1 MVENTALTMGES
13 IDSPSHEPLWRP
25 SCSIKALK
33 ERAAMVASIRE
44 FFRLRNVIEV
54 DTPGLSLA
62 AVTDPH
68 LDSLSCQYR
77 LSGDSQPRSLY
88 LQTSPEYAMKRLLA
102 AGSGPI
108 YQISK
113 AFRNDS
119 AGRYHNPEFTM
130 LEWYRP
136 GFSHLDLMIEM
147 DALLRKVLHCEIAQ
161 CVSYAELFQ
170 QYCGLDPHQT
180 SIKALQAFAAQ
191 NDLIVHQ
198 ADTLQ
203 DLTTWLQLIMQAF
216 IEPHLGFDHRPTF
229 VTDFP
234 ADQAALAKIHP
245 GPPPLAERFEVYWRG
260 MELANGFHELLDPQE
275 QRRRLM
281 ADNAWR
287 EQHGKVAMP
296 IDERFLAALEHGLPA
311 CAGVALG
318 VDRLVMAALSADSL
332 ADVLTFP
339 IERA

>member
-1 MVENTALTMGES
+1 MVEAPTLKGGSEDPPVA
-13 IDSPSHEPLWRP
+13 WRP
-25 SCSIKALK
+25 SSSISVLK
-33 ERAAMVASIRE
+33 QRANILATIRDL
-44 FFRLRNVIEV
+44 FHLRQVMEV
-54 DTPGLSLA
+54 ETPALSLA
-62 AVTDPH
+62 TVTDPH
-68 LDSLSCQYR
+68 LDSISCQYT
-77 LSGDSQPRSLY
+77 LLGDSQPRSLY

-113 AFRNDS
+113 AFRFDS

-136 GFSHLDLMIEM
+136 GFSHRDLMIEM
-147 DALLRKVLHCEIAQ
+147 DALLRKVLQCEIAQ
-161 CVSYAELFQ
+161 CVTYAELFQ
-170 QYCGLDPHQT
+170 QYCGLDPHHT
-180 SIKALQAFAAQ
+180 SVAALQAFAKQ
-191 NDLIVHQ
+191 QGLQIHQ
-198 ADTLQ
+198 AEAIQ
-203 DLTTWLQLIMQAF
+203 DLTTWLQLLMQAF

-234 ADQAALAKIHP
+234 AAQAALAKIDP
-245 GPPPLAERFEVYWRG
+245 GPPAVAERFEVYWRG

-275 QRRRLM
+275 QRRRLE

-287 EQHGKVAMP
+287 AQHGKATMP
-296 IDERFLAALEHGLPA
+296 IDERFLAALAHGLPA

-318 VDRLVMAALSADSL
+318 IDRLVMAALSADSL

-339 IERA
+339 IDRA